1 MNNKVYFNNILR
13 KKQKK
18 SVYFSF
24 IKCLVFMLWI
34 VLSFTLADFLVHFIR
49 NVIQKCMKKQI
60 VIKSS
65 SE

>member
-1 MNNKVYFNNILR
+1 
-13 KKQKK
+13 
-18 SVYFSF
+18 
-24 IKCLVFMLWI
+24 MLWI